1 MLRLWVGL
9 SALAQ
14 PRPAKDG
21 QPYLA
26 SEDGF
31 FPPPATWGCHPP
43 PETVSLC
50 STEPLGLSASH
61 AFAAPPRHFVYFV
74 YCHPCIPQSCPM
86 SAQPYRYRQSK
97 APLLSVE
104 ERAAVTTLA
113 SRAKATGP
121 LRIQVGKGA
130 PIIVPKALH
139 AQIFAVLTLAAEGTP
154 SAVDRL
160 TLTLTTQ
167 QVAERLGVSRP
178 HVVSLIESRKLVG
191 TKVGTHRRVLLAD
204 LEAYQSRQAASR
216 SKALTSLVRQTRKL
230 GLGY

>member
-1 MLRLWVGL
+1 
-9 SALAQ
+9 
-14 PRPAKDG
+14 
-21 QPYLA
+21 
-26 SEDGF
+26 
-31 FPPPATWGCHPP
+31 
-43 PETVSLC
+43 
-50 STEPLGLSASH
+50 
-61 AFAAPPRHFVYFV
+61 
-74 YCHPCIPQSCPM
+74 M

-104 ERAAVTTLA
+104 ERAAVSTLA

-121 LRIQVGKGA
+121 LRIQVGQGR
-130 PIIVPKALH
+130 PILIPKALH

-178 HVVSLIESRKLVG
+178 HVVSLIESGKLVG
-191 TKVGTHRRVLLAD
+191 TKVGTHRRVRLSD
-204 LEAYQSRQAASR
+204 LDAYQARESARR
-216 SKALTSLVRQTRKL
+216 SQALTALMRQSRKL

>member
-1 MLRLWVGL
+1 
-9 SALAQ
+9 
-14 PRPAKDG
+14 
-21 QPYLA
+21 
-26 SEDGF
+26 
-31 FPPPATWGCHPP
+31 
-43 PETVSLC
+43 
-50 STEPLGLSASH
+50 
-61 AFAAPPRHFVYFV
+61 
-74 YCHPCIPQSCPM
+74 M

-97 APLLSVE
+97 APILSVE
-104 ERAAVTTLA
+104 ERAAVATLA
-113 SRAKATGP
+113 SRAKAAGP
-121 LRIQVGKGA
+121 LRIQMGKGS

-139 AQIFAVLTLAAEGTP
+139 AQIFAVLSLAAQGTP

-191 TKVGTHRRVLLAD
+191 IKVGTHRRILLAD
-204 LEAYQSRQAASR
+204 LEAYQSREAASR